1 MEQKAV
7 QFITDRN
14 GRRTHAVI
22 PVEIYEQLIG
32 LRELVKSQKPS
43 ATLELYTFSLRN
55 ISARGYP
62 EGSRSKPYFVVVK
75 DSQAVLMQVS
85 SIPGHIDETREK
97 LLGDGTLKLDPENN
111 CFVFTRDL
119 KFKSPSAAAA
129 IVAGNVRNGLDVW
142 INREGFSLKQ
152 SGFGVKNKIK
162 TLKK

>member
-1 MEQKAV
+1 MAQKAV

-22 PVEIYEQLIG
+22 PVEIYEQLLG
-32 LRELVKSQKPS
+32 LRDLIKTSKP
-43 ATLELYTFSLRN
+43 AAELELYTLSLRN

-62 EGSRSKPYFVVVK
+62 EGTRNKPYFVVLK
-75 DSQAVLMQVS
+75 DSQAVLTQVS
-85 SIPGHIDETREK
+85 SVPGHIDETREK
-97 LLGDGTLKLDPENN
+97 LLGDGTLRLDPENN

-142 INREGFSLKQ
+142 INREGFTLKQ
-152 SGFGVKNKIK
+152 SGFGVKNKK
-162 TLKK
+162 SSLKK